1 MTQLRVALIGCG
13 ARGRGHLKTLG
24 KFADV
29 EVAALCDPV
38 AAARDAAGEAFGIGL
53 RYETVDELL
62 DQVQLDAVFV
72 ATPAHLNGPA
82 ALQCLQRGLHTLL
95 EKPPGMRV
103 AETRQLQETAVQ
115 TGAKAMVGWNR
126 RFHPLIVQAR
136 EAVEAQGAITQL
148 VGEFHKSMAAL
159 AGSGRFPEIVMDNM
173 LLETPIHAI
182 DVVRAMAGAEVRE
195 VHAITRRAISRYKD
209 VYAALVLFEN
219 GCVAQL
225 TANYTTGA
233 RLERY
238 EIHGQ
243 GVSAYLEGV
252 SQGTLVSQGET
263 LALSDEG
270 DGGMYAQTRFFLD
283 CVKEDRP
290 IGLPAANL
298 DEAIKTMALA
308 EAILSGVRD

>member
-24 KFADV
+24 EFADV

-38 AAARDAAGEAFGIGL
+38 AAARDAAGAAFGIG
-53 RYETVDELL
+53 RQYETVDELL
-62 DQVQLDAVFV
+62 DQEQLDAVFV
-72 ATPAHLNGPA
+72 ATPAHLNAPA
-82 ALQCLQRGLHTLL
+82 ALQCLQRGVHTLL
-95 EKPPGMRV
+95 EKPPGMSL
-103 AETRQLQETAVQ
+103 AETQRLRDAAAQ
-115 TGAKAMVGWNR
+115 TGAKGMVGWNR
-126 RFHPLIVQAR
+126 RFHPLILQAR
-136 EAVEAQGAITQL
+136 AAVEGSGPITQL

-159 AGSGRFPEIVMDNM
+159 EGSGRFPEIVMDNM

-182 DVVRAMAGAEVRE
+182 DVVRAMAGAEIRE
-195 VHAITRRAISRYKD
+195 VHAITRRAVSRHKD
-209 VYAALVLFEN
+209 VFAALVLFEN

-243 GVSAYLEGV
+243 GISAYLEGV
-252 SQGTLVSQGET
+252 SQGTLVSQGEERT
-263 LALSDEG
+263 LSDAG
-270 DGGMYAQTRFFLD
+270 DGGLRAQARFFLD

-298 DEAIKTMALA
+298 DEAVKTMALA
-308 EAILSGVRD
+308 ETILNSIRD